1 MWSFSSGTVRN
12 TLSLDWILFLPEV
25 QTFFLF
31 GCCIVF
37 FVCFFIWGCCCCCCC
52 SFLLGF
58 FCCFLLEGTI
68 PALELNKTQVC
79 QIGVSFVL
87 RNTSVMLNFM
97 VFALSLCF
105 LKCYRAV
112 LILKRALKQS
122 DPTRIYRR
130 VYDGSSVVK
139 SGLTQHGAISGLCWM
154 WRFSPTP
161 SAYKPLLPHHFWMNS
176 SCQLRCLDVETW

>member
-52 SFLLGF
+52 SFLLFF

-105 LKCYRAV
+105 LKRYRAV
-112 LILKRALKQS
+112 LVLKRALKQS

>member
-1 MWSFSSGTVRN
+1 MVA
-12 TLSLDWILFLPEV
+12 LV
-25 QTFFLF
+25 FLF
-31 GCCIVF
+31 ASLFGFVVVVVVVVF
-37 FVCFFIWGCCCCCCC
+37 CWF
-52 SFLLGF
+52 F

-122 DPTRIYRR
+122 DPTRI
-130 VYDGSSVVK
+130 
-139 SGLTQHGAISGLCWM
+139 
-154 WRFSPTP
+154 
-161 SAYKPLLPHHFWMNS
+161 
-176 SCQLRCLDVETW
+176 